1 MSNVTVKSL
10 IWKYDLRDYRVV
22 FSFVCVT
29 SATAAASAVTRRRA
43 VGLARALPR
52 FWFTLLF
59 VTMYQIHLHS

>member
-22 FSFVCVT
+22 FSCVCVT
-29 SATAAASAVTRRRA
+29 SATAAAFAVTRRRA

-52 FWFTLLF
+52 FWSVLLF